1 MSVSYKSI
9 TAYRNKNYDRM
20 ELNVPAGSKAKI
32 KELAAAEGVSVN
44 RFIIRCVEIAT
55 GASFELGEDLPQIAA
70 AKIAAKNSAEQPEE
84 KSPEE

>member
-1 MSVSYKSI
+1 MAKAVYNYVK
-9 TAYRNKNYDRM
+9 KNYDRM
-20 ELNVPAGSKAKI
+20 ELFAPAGAKAKI

-55 GASFELGEDLPQIAA
+55 GSSFELGDDLPQIAA
-70 AKIAAKNSAEQPEE
+70 AKNAAKNSAEQPEE

>member
-1 MSVSYKSI
+1 MSIKAVNNFKK
-9 TAYRNKNYDRM
+9 NNYDRF
-20 ELNVPAGSKAKI
+20 ELLAPAGSKAKI

-55 GASFELGEDLPQIAA
+55 GSSFELGEDLPQIAA

-84 KSPEE
+84 KNPEK

>member
-1 MSVSYKSI
+1 MSVSVKSVNKYKK
-9 TAYRNKNYDRM
+9 NNYDRF
-20 ELNVPAGSKAKI
+20 EIIAPAGAKAKI

-44 RFIIRCVEIAT
+44 RFIIRCVEVAT
-55 GASFELGEDLPQIAA
+55 GSSFELGEDLPQIAA